1 MSAPA
6 SASISP
12 TVVRSQSTAS
22 RPPRAAPSDQ
32 PHRTRSVAV
41 RSSNSSQP
49 PPQTHYS
56 HSRAPSYDR
65 RPPSNYA
72 APESVGRRDF
82 EASNVARMP
91 SRRDPSSERS
101 QERPSTATRTDSAR
115 RHQRNPSSSA
125 HRRESD
131 DVAGT
136 PARDGAAASS
146 QHATETHGQPNV
158 SAQPRRRTTITTPTG
173 QWALGKTIG
182 AGSMGKVK
190 LAKNMETGEQVN
202 IRHRRIFELDRVL
215 TTRAGRR
222 QDRP

>member
-49 PPQTHYS
+49 PPQTQYS
-56 HSRAPSYDR
+56 HSKTPSHDR
-65 RPPSNYA
+65 RPPSNHA
-72 APESVGRRDF
+72 ALESVARRDF

-101 QERPSTATRTDSAR
+101 QERPSTSTRTESSR
-115 RHQRNPSSSA
+115 KHQRNPSSQARQRGSI
-125 HRRESD
+125 D
-131 DVAGT
+131 MAGT
-136 PARDGAAASS
+136 AAPDRAADLSR
-146 QHATETHGQPNV
+146 HATGAPPA

-202 IRHRRIFELDRVL
+202 TPQSYLL
-215 TTRAGRR
+215 
-222 QDRP
+222 

>member
-6 SASISP
+6 PASTSP
-12 TVVRSQSTAS
+12 TVVRSQSTSS
-22 RPPRAAPSDQ
+22 RPSRAAPSDL

-56 HSRAPSYDR
+56 HSKTPSHDR

-72 APESVGRRDF
+72 ALDSVARRDF
-82 EASNVARMP
+82 EAADVAKMP

-101 QERPSTATRTDSAR
+101 QERPSTVTRTESTR

-125 HRRESD
+125 HRRESAD
-131 DVAGT
+131 MAGT

-146 QHATETHGQPNV
+146 QHATETHGPPTP

-202 IRHRRIFELDRVL
+202 HSYRHL
-215 TTRAGRR
+215 
-222 QDRP
+222 